1 MARANK
7 TRLCILKKEIMNK
20 EFKELFKQSGL
31 TKAQFSRVIGMK
43 RSNLHSYLTDKIEMK
58 IKTFQKYSCKLK

>member
-1 MARANK
+1 
-7 TRLCILKKEIMNK
+7 MNK
-20 EFKELFKQSGL
+20 EFKELFRRSGL
-31 TKAQFSRVIGMK
+31 NKAQFAKLIGMK

>member
-1 MARANK
+1 
-7 TRLCILKKEIMNK
+7 MNK

-58 IKTFQKYSCKLK
+58 IKTFQKYSFKLK